1 MKNRVGIV
9 DYGSGNHGS
18 VFNAVSDLGYEI
30 ITSSSRNDLE
40 ACGILILP
48 GVGSYASAMKGL
60 AKNGLDHML
69 IRRCRNKQ
77 PILGICLGMQL
88 FVDSGTEG
96 GYTRGLGLIPGQARR
111 IQCRLPHIGWNTVVE
126 SRSQDAISF
135 EQSQDFYFNHSY
147 VIDCSEDLISA
158 KSFHG
163 ELFPSVVTWERH
175 LVGLQ
180 FHPEKSQNSGIRL
193 LSSILGKMCNA

>member
-1 MKNRVGIV
+1 MNSRVGIV

-18 VFNAVSDLGYEI
+18 VLNTVSKLGYEL

-60 AKNGLDHML
+60 VNNGLDHML
-69 IRRCRNKQ
+69 IRRSQNKQ

-88 FVDSGTEG
+88 FVESGTEG

-111 IQCRLPHIGWNTVVE
+111 IQCRLPHIGWNNLVD
-126 SRSQDAISF
+126 SRSQVGIRIEED
-135 EQSQDFYFNHSY
+135 QDFYFNHSY
-147 VIDCSEDLISA
+147 VIDCSDDLVSA

-163 ELFPSVVTWERH
+163 ELFPSIVAWERH
-175 LVGLQ
+175 LVGVQ

-193 LSSILGKMCNA
+193 LSSILRNMCNA